1 MVEAEKI
8 TIQLTDNISQ
18 FPLMCPYQR
27 LFAASDAEQRKI
39 VRTQG
44 VAVPV
49 ISAPAK
55 TGKRGGAGGGIWD
68 GRLCAMSA
76 GHRH

>member
-8 TIQLTDNISQ
+8 TIQLTDNTSQ
-18 FPLMCPYQR
+18 FPLMCSYQR
-27 LFAASDAEQRKI
+27 MFAASDAEQRKI

-44 VAVPV
+44 MAGPV
-49 ISAPAK
+49 ISTPGK

-68 GRLCAMSA
+68 GRLYAMSA

>member
-1 MVEAEKI
+1 MGIILGRSGKNNNP
-8 TIQLTDNISQ
+8 TDNTSQ

-44 VAVPV
+44 MAGPV
-49 ISAPAK
+49 IS
-55 TGKRGGAGGGIWD
+55 TSGRVEERVSSHSSSVLGLGGFIF
-68 GRLCAMSA
+68 
-76 GHRH
+76 

>member
-8 TIQLTDNISQ
+8 IIQLTDNTSQ
-18 FPLMCPYQR
+18 CYLMCPYQR

-44 VAVPV
+44 MAGPV
-49 ISAPAK
+49 ISAPARAEERVSSHSSSVL
-55 TGKRGGAGGGIWD
+55 GLGGFIF
-68 GRLCAMSA
+68 
-76 GHRH
+76 